1 MKKEIETKDGISA
14 EMIDSLYKKYEQEL
28 LELEPFVYLKLY
40 NRIKEKFAEEREQFA
55 KLLNWQDARDDAL
68 SRYSFV
74 LNTQYFEQRFFNRSN
89 E

>member
-1 MKKEIETKDGISA
+1 MKKDIETKDGISI
-14 EMIDSLYKKYEQEL
+14 EMIDSLYEKYEQEL
-28 LELEPFVYLKLY
+28 AELEPFIYLKLL
-40 NRIKEKFAEEREQFA
+40 NRIKEKFAEEKEQFA

-74 LNTQYFEQRFFNRSN
+74 LNTQYFEQRFFNRTN